1 MLISSVSVIALLLF
15 WETVCRLQW
24 VDPLFLPPPSAVF
37 GRMVAMWGQ
46 DTLTGH
52 VLASARRV
60 MVGFAAATALAIPL
74 GIFLG
79 TSQRARAA
87 FDPILSFLRP
97 LPSMSWIPLSLLWFG
112 ITETQKYSIVFMGT
126 FAPALLYVIEA
137 TRNIDPLLIRAAR
150 NLGASKAQVMRSVIL
165 PASLPQIFS
174 GFKVILG
181 LSWTC
186 VISAELV
193 AAKEGLGFLIMNGKE
208 FFQTDT
214 VVLGMVLISVTVL
227 ITDVVFRFIE
237 NRVLAWSR

>member
-1 MLISSVSVIALLLF
+1 
-15 WETVCRLQW
+15 
-24 VDPLFLPPPSAVF
+24 
-37 GRMVAMWGQ
+37 
-46 DTLTGH
+46 
-52 VLASARRV
+52 

-79 TSQRARAA
+79 TSRRCPRGLRSDPVLPAA
-87 FDPILSFLRP
+87 

-150 NLGASKAQVMRSVIL
+150 NLGAERAAGDAPGD
-165 PASLPQIFS
+165 PAGQPAADLQRLQGDP
-174 GFKVILG
+174 GAVL
-181 LSWTC
+181 TC

-214 VVLGMVLISVTVL
+214 VVLGMALISVTVL
-227 ITDVVFRFIE
+227 ITDVVFRVIE